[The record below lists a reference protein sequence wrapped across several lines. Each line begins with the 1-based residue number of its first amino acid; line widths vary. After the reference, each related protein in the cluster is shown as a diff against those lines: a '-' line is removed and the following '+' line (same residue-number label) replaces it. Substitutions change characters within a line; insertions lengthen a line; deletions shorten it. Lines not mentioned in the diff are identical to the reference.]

1 MNNYLPVMLLKG
13 FVILPNQEVKLEL
26 NNSISE
32 KVVELSKKHHNGH
45 MLVVCPKNSL
55 EENPE
60 ISDLPNVG
68 VVAHLKSK
76 IELPNG
82 NLRVVINGLHRVD
95 INNYNNFDDDEDI
108 LMADVS
114 ALEDIKED
122 IVEET
127 AIKRKL
133 VDLLTQYVNE
143 SPAAS
148 NSILNSLKNT
158 DDLDEITDLI
168 TAFLPFSI
176 EKKILYMEE
185 VSALKRANALIYDI
199 SVEMEILKLDTK
211 LDEVLQDDLE
221 KNQREFILK
230 SKLKEIKKELGEEND
245 KEDIINSYEE
255 RISSLNVSEKT
266 KEKLL
271 RELNKYANI
280 NENYPESSIIINYLD
295 TVMNL
300 PWNNSKKDN
309 TNITNVKKLLDK
321 THYGLENVKDR
332 IIEYLTVKKRNP
344 KFRSPILCLVGAP
357 GVGKTSIAISIA
369 DALNKEFY
377 KISVGGLSD
386 PAELIGHRRTYLG
399 SNPGKIIQAI
409 NKCGVNNPLI
419 LIDEVDK
426 MGKDFRGDPAAALL
440 DILDP
445 NQNEIFIDNYI
456 EEPFNL
462 SNVLFILT
470 ANDIESIP
478 VALRDRLEVIEISSY
493 SDFEKITMAKKYIL
507 PKILDNYIMSEK
519 DIKINDELLSFIINN
534 YTKEAGVRELSRI
547 LDTLVR
553 KIITDNVVN
562 KLKLPITLNEE
573 KIIKY
578 LGKVKYDKDD
588 YNKTLA
594 PGLVNAL
601 AQSDNGGM
609 VVPLECCFYEG
620 HGELL
625 TTGMLGDS
633 MKESISVAVSYIRSH
648 HELYK
653 ISDYY
658 FNTKDIHIHALE
670 GAIKKDGPSA
680 GITITTAILSLILN
694 VNIPKN
700 IAMTGEISLRGD
712 ILPVG
717 GVKEK
722 LLAAYN
728 NKITKV
734 FIPISNQKDLEEIP
748 EKVLSKLK
756 VKLVSNYE
764 EIYQDLF
771 KS

>member
-13 FVILPNQEVKLEL
+13 FVIFPNQEVKLEL

-32 KVVELSKKHHNGH
+32 KVIELSKKHHNGH
-45 MLVVCPKNSL
+45 FLVVCPKNTL
-55 EENPE
+55 EETPE
-60 ISDLPNVG
+60 ISDLPIVG
-68 VVAHLKSK
+68 VVAHIKSK

-82 NLRVVINGLHRVD
+82 NIRVVITGLNRVNV
-95 INNYNNFDDDEDI
+95 NNYNNFDDDEDI
-108 LMADVS
+108 LMSDVS
-114 ALEDIKED
+114 LLESTSED
-122 IVEET
+122 VVEET

-133 VDLLTQYVNE
+133 VDLLKQYVNE
-143 SPAAS
+143 NPTIS
-148 NSILNSLKNT
+148 NSILNNLKNNY
-158 DDLDEITDLI
+158 DLDSITDLI
-168 TAFLPFSI
+168 TSFLPFSLD
-176 EKKILYMEE
+176 KKILYMEE

-245 KEDIINSYEE
+245 KDDVISSYEE
-255 RISSLNVSEKT
+255 KISSLDISEKT

-271 RELNKYANI
+271 RELNKYSNM
-280 NENYPESSIIINYLD
+280 NENYPEASIIINYLES
-295 TVMNL
+295 VINL

-309 TNITNVKKLLDK
+309 SNIINVKKYLDK

-344 KFRSPILCLVGAP
+344 KFRCPILCLVGAP
-357 GVGKTSIAISIA
+357 GVGKTTVAISIA
-369 DALNKEFY
+369 EALNKEFY

-426 MGKDFRGDPAAALL
+426 MGKDFRGDPSSALL

-445 NQNEIFIDNYI
+445 SQNKFFIDNYI
-456 EEPFNL
+456 EEPFDL
-462 SNVLFILT
+462 SNVFFILT
-470 ANDIESIP
+470 ANDIEAIP
-478 VALRDRLEVIEISSY
+478 NALRDRLEIIEISSY
-493 SDFEKITMAKKYIL
+493 SDFEKITMAKKYLL
-507 PKILDNYIMSEK
+507 PKIYDNYILDEK
-519 DIKINDELLSFIINN
+519 LIKLNDDLLSFIINN

-547 LDTLVR
+547 LDSLIR
-553 KIITDNVVN
+553 KIITDNSVN
-562 KLKLPITLNEE
+562 KIKLPITLNEE
-573 KIIKY
+573 KIISY
-578 LGKVKYDKDD
+578 LGKTKYDKDVF
-588 YNKTLA
+588 NKTLE

-601 AQSDNGGM
+601 AKSDNGGAL
-609 VVPLECCFYEG
+609 VPLECCFYEG
-620 HGELL
+620 HGELI

-633 MKESISVAVSYIRSH
+633 MKESIKVAVSYIRSH
-648 HELYK
+648 SDLYK

-658 FNTKDIHIHALE
+658 FNSKDIHLHALE

-680 GITITTAILSLILN
+680 GVTVTTAILSLILN

-717 GVKEK
+717 GIKEK

-734 FIPISNQKDLEEIP
+734 YIPMSNKKDLDEIP

-756 VKLVSNYE
+756 IKLINNYE

-771 KS
+771 VS

>member
-13 FVILPNQEVKLEL
+13 LVILPNQEVKLEL

-45 MLVVCPKNSL
+45 LLVVCPKNSL
-55 EENPE
+55 EETPE
-60 ISDLPNVG
+60 INDLPNVG
-68 VVAHLKSK
+68 VIAHLKSK

-82 NLRVVINGLHRVD
+82 NLRVVINGLNRVD
-95 INNYNNFDDDEDI
+95 VINYNNFDDDEDI

-114 ALEDIKED
+114 IIESAKED

-133 VDLLTQYVNE
+133 IDLLKQYVNE
-143 SPAAS
+143 NPSAS

-158 DDLDEITDLI
+158 DDLNIITDLI

-221 KNQREFILK
+221 RNQREFILK

-245 KEDIINSYEE
+245 KEDIIASYEE
-255 RISSLNVSEKT
+255 KILSLGLNEKT

-271 RELNKYANI
+271 RELNKYSNM
-280 NENYPESSIIINYLD
+280 NENFPESSIVINYLD
-295 TVMNL
+295 TVISL

-309 TNITNVKKLLDK
+309 TNIVNVKKYLDK
-321 THYGLENVKDR
+321 THYGLENVKAR
-332 IIEYLTVKKRNP
+332 IIEYLTIKKRNP

-369 DALNKEFY
+369 EALNKEFY

-426 MGKDFRGDPAAALL
+426 MGKDFRGDPSSALL

-445 NQNEIFIDNYI
+445 NQNEFFIDNYI
-456 EEPFNL
+456 EEPFDL

-478 VALRDRLEVIEISSY
+478 VALRDRLEVIDISSY
-493 SDFEKITMAKKYIL
+493 SDFEKIVMSKKYLL
-507 PKILDNYIMSEK
+507 PRIYENYIVDEK
-519 DIKINDELLSFIINN
+519 KIKINDDLISFVINN
-534 YTKEAGVRELSRI
+534 YTKEAGVRELSRV
-547 LDTLVR
+547 LDTLIR
-553 KIITDNVVN
+553 KIITDNTVN
-562 KLKLPITLNEE
+562 KVKLPMLLDEE
-573 KIIKY
+573 KIIHY
-578 LGKVKYDKDD
+578 LGKTKYEKDV
-588 YNKTLA
+588 YNKTLE

-601 AQSDNGGM
+601 AQSDNGGT

-633 MKESISVAVSYIRSH
+633 MKESIKVAISYIRSH
-648 HELYK
+648 NDLYK

-658 FNTKDIHIHALE
+658 FNTKDIHLHALE

-680 GITITTAILSLILN
+680 GVTITTAILSLILKI
-694 VNIPKN
+694 NIPKN

-717 GVKEK
+717 GIKEK

-734 FIPISNQKDLEEIP
+734 YIPISNQKDLDEIP
-748 EKVLSKLK
+748 EKVMSKLK
-756 VKLVSNYE
+756 IKLVTNYE
-764 EIYQDLF
+764 DIYQDLF

>member
-26 NNSISE
+26 NNTISE
-32 KVVELSKKHHNGH
+32 SVVELSKKHHNGH
-45 MLVVCPKNSL
+45 LLVVCPKNTL
-55 EENPE
+55 EETPE
-60 ISDLPNVG
+60 INDLPNVG
-68 VVAHLKSK
+68 VIAKIKSK

-82 NLRVVINGLHRVD
+82 NLRIVINGLNRVN
-95 INNYNNFDDDEDI
+95 INDYNNFDDNEDI

-114 ALEDIKED
+114 VLEINEED

-133 VDLLTQYVNE
+133 VELLKEYVNE
-143 SPAAS
+143 NPSMS
-148 NSILNSLKNT
+148 NSILNNLKNT
-158 DDLDEITDLI
+158 DDLDSITDLI
-168 TAFLPFSI
+168 TSFLPFSI

-185 VSALKRANALIYDI
+185 VNPLKRANALIYDI

-221 KNQREFILK
+221 RNQREFILK

-245 KEDIINSYEE
+245 KDDIISLYEE
-255 RISSLNVSEKT
+255 KISSLDISPKT
-266 KEKLL
+266 KDKLL
-271 RELNKYANI
+271 RELNKYSNM
-280 NENYPESSIIINYLD
+280 NDNNPECSMIINYLD
-295 TVMNL
+295 SVINL
-300 PWNNSKKDN
+300 PWNESKKDN
-309 TNITNVKKLLDK
+309 SNIVNVKKALDK
-321 THYGLENVKDR
+321 THYGLDNVKDR
-332 IIEYLTVKKRNP
+332 VIEYLTVKKRNP
-344 KFRSPILCLVGAP
+344 NFRSPILCLVGAP
-357 GVGKTSIAISIA
+357 GVGKTTIAISIA

-399 SNPGKIIQAI
+399 SSAGKIIQAI

-426 MGKDFRGDPAAALL
+426 MGKDFRGDPSSALL

-445 NQNEIFIDNYI
+445 NQNKYFIDNYI
-456 EEPFNL
+456 EEPFDL

-470 ANDIESIP
+470 ANDIENIP
-478 VALRDRLEVIEISSY
+478 IALRDRLEIIEISSY
-493 SDFEKITMAKKYIL
+493 SEFEKITMAKKYLL
-507 PKILDNYIMSEK
+507 PRIYENYIMDDK
-519 DIKINDELLSFIINN
+519 LVKINDELISFIINN

-547 LDTLVR
+547 LDTLIR
-553 KIITDNVVN
+553 KIITDNAIN
-562 KLKLPITLNEE
+562 KIKLPITLNEE
-573 KIIKY
+573 KIINY
-578 LGKVKYDKDD
+578 LGKVKYDKDV
-588 YNKTLA
+588 YNKTIA

-601 AQSDNGGM
+601 AQSDNGGT

-620 HGELL
+620 NGRLL

-633 MKESISVAVSYIRSH
+633 MKESIDVAISYIRSH
-648 HELYK
+648 NNVYK

-680 GITITTAILSLILN
+680 GVTVITAILSLILDI
-694 VNIPKN
+694 NIPKN

-717 GVKEK
+717 GIKEK

-734 FIPISNQKDLEEIP
+734 YIPQSNQKDLDEIP
-748 EKVLSKLK
+748 EKILSKLK

>member
-13 FVILPNQEVKLEL
+13 FVILPNQEVKIEL

-45 MLVVCPKNSL
+45 LLVVCPKNTL
-55 EENPE
+55 EETPE
-60 ISDLPNVG
+60 ISDLPSVG
-68 VVAHLKSK
+68 VIAHIKSK

-82 NLRVVINGLHRVD
+82 NLRVVINGINRVNV
-95 INNYNNFDDDEDI
+95 NNYNNFDDDEDI

-114 ALEDIKED
+114 PLEKINED
-122 IVEET
+122 VVEET

-133 VDLLTQYVNE
+133 VDLLNQYVNE
-143 SPAAS
+143 NPSAS

-158 DDLDEITDLI
+158 EDLDAITDLI
-168 TAFLPFSI
+168 TAFLPFSLD
-176 EKKILYMEE
+176 KKVLYMEE

-199 SVEMEILKLDTK
+199 SVEMEILKLDIK

-245 KEDIINSYEE
+245 KDDIINLYEQ
-255 RISSLNVSEKT
+255 RINSLNVSDKT

-271 RELNKYANI
+271 KELNKYSNM

-295 TVMNL
+295 TVINL
-300 PWNNSKKDN
+300 PWNNIKKDN
-309 TNITNVKKLLDK
+309 SNILNVKKCLDK
-321 THYGLENVKDR
+321 THYGLDNVKDR

-344 KFRSPILCLVGAP
+344 KFRSPILCLIGAP
-357 GVGKTSIAISIA
+357 GVGKTSIAVSIA

-426 MGKDFRGDPAAALL
+426 MGKDFRGDPSAALL

-445 NQNEIFIDNYI
+445 NQNEFFVDNYI
-456 EEPFNL
+456 EEPFDL

-470 ANDIESIP
+470 ANDIENIP
-478 VALRDRLEVIEISSY
+478 IALRDRLEIIEISSY
-493 SDFEKITMAKKYIL
+493 SDFEKNTMAKKYLL
-507 PKILDNYIMSEK
+507 PKIYDNYLIEEK
-519 DIKINDELLSFIINN
+519 SIKINDDLISFIINN

-553 KIITDNVVN
+553 KIITDNTIN
-562 KLKLPITLNEE
+562 KVKLPITLNEE

-578 LGKVKYDKDD
+578 LGKVKYVKDV
-588 YNKTLA
+588 YNKTLE

-601 AQSDNGGM
+601 AQSDNGGN

-620 HGELL
+620 HGNLII
-625 TTGMLGDS
+625 TGMLGDS
-633 MKESISVAVSYIRSH
+633 MKESIKVAISYIRSH
-648 HELYK
+648 NELYK

-658 FNTKDIHIHALE
+658 FNSKDIHLHALE

-680 GITITTAILSLILN
+680 GVTITTALLSLILN
-694 VNIPKN
+694 VDIPKN
-700 IAMTGEISLRGD
+700 VAMTGEISLRGD

-717 GVKEK
+717 GIKEK

-734 FIPISNQKDLEEIP
+734 FVPISNQKDLDELP

-771 KS
+771 K

>member
-13 FVILPNQEVKLEL
+13 LVILPNQEVKLEL

-32 KVVELSKKHHNGH
+32 RVVELSKKHHNGH
-45 MLVVCPKNSL
+45 MLVVCPKNTL
-55 EENPE
+55 EETPE
-60 ISDLPNVG
+60 INDLPTVG

-82 NLRVVINGLHRVD
+82 NLRVVINGINRVD

-114 ALEDIKED
+114 VIENSLEDV
-122 IVEET
+122 VEET

-133 VDLLTQYVNE
+133 VDLLKQYVNE
-143 SPAAS
+143 NPSVS
-148 NSILNSLKNT
+148 NSILNNLKNI
-158 DDLDEITDLI
+158 DDLNSITDLI
-168 TAFLPFSI
+168 TSFLPFSI

-185 VSALKRANALIYDI
+185 VSPLKRANALIYDI

-230 SKLKEIKKELGEEND
+230 SKLREIKKELGEEKD
-245 KEDIINSYEE
+245 KDDNIALYEE
-255 RISSLNVSEKT
+255 KITALDISKKT
-266 KEKLL
+266 KDKLF
-271 RELNKYANI
+271 RELAKYSNM
-280 NENYPESSIIINYLD
+280 NENSPESSVIINYLD
-295 TVMNL
+295 TVINL
-300 PWNNSKKDN
+300 PWNECTKDN
-309 TNITNVKKLLDK
+309 SNIISVKKSLDK
-321 THYGLENVKDR
+321 THYGLDNVKDR
-332 IIEYLTVKKRNP
+332 IIEYLTIKKRNP

-357 GVGKTSIAISIA
+357 GVGKTTIAISIA
-369 DALNKEFY
+369 EALNKEFY

-426 MGKDFRGDPAAALL
+426 MGKDFRGDPSSALL
-440 DILDP
+440 DILDT
-445 NQNEIFIDNYI
+445 NQNEYFIDNYI
-456 EEPFNL
+456 EEPFDL

-470 ANDIESIP
+470 ANDIDAIP
-478 VALRDRLEVIEISSY
+478 SPLRDRLEVLEITSY
-493 SDFEKITMAKKYIL
+493 SDIEKITMAKKYLL
-507 PKILDNYIMSEK
+507 PKIYENYIMDEK
-519 DIKINDELLSFIINN
+519 LVKISDDLISFIINN

-547 LDTLVR
+547 LDTLIR
-553 KIITDNVVN
+553 KIITDNAINQV
-562 KLKLPITLNEE
+562 KLPMTLNEE
-573 KIIKY
+573 KIINY
-578 LGKVKYDKDD
+578 LGKTKYEKDV
-588 YNKTLA
+588 YNKTLE

-601 AQSDNGGM
+601 AKSDNGGN
-609 VVPLECCFYEG
+609 VVSLECCFYEG

-633 MKESISVAVSYIRSH
+633 MKESISVAISYIRSH
-648 HELYK
+648 HDFYK

-658 FNTKDIHIHALE
+658 FNTKDIHLHALE

-680 GITITTAILSLILN
+680 GVTITTAILSLILN
-694 VNIPKN
+694 VSIPKN
-700 IAMTGEISLRGD
+700 VAMTGEISLRGD

-717 GVKEK
+717 GIKEK

-728 NKITKV
+728 NKISKV
-734 FIPISNQKDLEEIP
+734 YIPQSNQKDLDEIP

-756 VKLVSNYE
+756 IKLVSNYE

>member
-1 MNNYLPVMLLKG
+1 MNNYLPVMLRKG

-26 NNSISE
+26 NNSISQ
-32 KVVELSKKHHNGH
+32 KVVELSKKHHNSH
-45 MLVVCPKNSL
+45 LLVVCPKNTL
-55 EENPE
+55 EETPE
-60 ISDLPNVG
+60 INDLPTVG
-68 VVAHLKSK
+68 VVAHLKSR

-82 NLRVVINGLHRVD
+82 NVRIVINGLNRVD
-95 INNYNNFDDDEDI
+95 VNNYNNFDDDDDI

-114 ALEDIKED
+114 ALENVTED
-122 IVEET
+122 VVEET
-127 AIKRKL
+127 AIRRKL

-143 SPAAS
+143 SPAVS
-148 NSILNSLKNT
+148 NSILSSIKNT
-158 DDLDEITDLI
+158 DDLDLITDLI
-168 TAFLPFSI
+168 TVFLPFSN

-230 SKLKEIKKELGEEND
+230 SKLKEIKKELGEEQD
-245 KEDIINSYEE
+245 KEDVIASYEE
-255 RISSLNVSEKT
+255 KINSLSVSDKT

-271 RELNKYANI
+271 RELNKYSNM
-280 NENYPESSIIINYLD
+280 NENYPESSVIINYLD
-295 TVMNL
+295 TVINL

-309 TNITNVKKLLDK
+309 SNIANVKKYLDK
-321 THYGLENVKDR
+321 THYGLNNVKDR
-332 IIEYLTVKKRNP
+332 VIEYLTVKKRNP

-357 GVGKTSIAISIA
+357 GVGKTSIAFSIA
-369 DALNKEFY
+369 EALNKEFY

-409 NKCGVNNPLI
+409 SKCGVNNPLI

-426 MGKDFRGDPAAALL
+426 MGKDFRGDPSSALL
-440 DILDP
+440 DILDS
-445 NQNEIFIDNYI
+445 NQNEFFIDNYI
-456 EEPFNL
+456 EEPFDL

-470 ANDIESIP
+470 ANDIETIP

-493 SDFEKITMAKKYIL
+493 SDFEKITMSKKYIL
-507 PKILDNYIMSEK
+507 PKIYDNYIIDDKS
-519 DIKINDELLSFIINN
+519 IKLSDDLVSFIINN

-547 LDTLVR
+547 LDTLIR
-553 KIITDNVVN
+553 KIITDNAVN
-562 KLKLPITLNEE
+562 KVKLPITLNEE
-573 KIIKY
+573 RIIKY
-578 LGKVKYDKDD
+578 LGKVKYDKDV

-601 AQSDNGGM
+601 AQSDNGGN

-620 HGELL
+620 HGDLI

-633 MKESISVAVSYIRSH
+633 MKESIKVAISYIRSH
-648 HELYK
+648 NDIYK

-658 FNTKDIHIHALE
+658 FNSKDIHLHALE

-680 GITITTAILSLILN
+680 GITITTALLSLILN
-694 VNIPKN
+694 VNIPKS

-717 GVKEK
+717 GLKEK

-734 FIPISNQKDLEEIP
+734 YIPISNKKDLEELP

-756 VKLVSNYE
+756 IKLVSNYE